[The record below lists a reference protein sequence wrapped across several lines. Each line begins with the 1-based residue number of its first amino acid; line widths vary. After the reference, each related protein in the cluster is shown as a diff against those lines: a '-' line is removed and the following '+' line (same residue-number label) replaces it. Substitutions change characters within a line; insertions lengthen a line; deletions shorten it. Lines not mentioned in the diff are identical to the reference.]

1 MKILDC
7 LWIFTGIIIDI
18 EYNFRTFTT
27 LRVTI
32 LMYNEYSFPFLYPL
46 TDVCWIHNIVN
57 RKFWLM
63 TAIKICEIKLYAINC
78 LSDSVCE
85 KWGDQM
91 IILENSITGLLWLHS
106 IWKAWH
112 QTSVFVFQIKIKF
125 LTKFHFFHS
134 KSLLLVCQI
143 NSITFVWRNPA

>member
-1 MKILDC
+1 MNEFSWLFMDFYRHYYRHRIQ
-7 LWIFTGIIIDI
+7 FSHF
-18 EYNFRTFTT
+18 YNTACYF
-27 LRVTI
+27 I
-32 LMYNEYSFPFLYPL
+32 YNEYSFPFLYPL

-63 TAIKICEIKLYAINC
+63 TAIKICEIKQFFAINC

-91 IILENSITGLLWLHS
+91 IILKNSITGLLWLHS

-125 LTKFHFFHS
+125 LTKFHFFS
-134 KSLLLVCQI
+134 QQEPIARLSD
-143 NSITFVWRNPA
+143 